1 MPPLK
6 LIFAGTP
13 AFSAQHLKALIDS
26 AGPESH
32 EIAGARETA
41 GAHECARPFELVA
54 VYTQP
59 DRAAGRGKKPRP
71 GPVKL
76 MAEAHGLP
84 VHQPPS
90 LKDPEAQ
97 AALAALDADL
107 MVVVAYG
114 LILPKAVLDI
124 PRRGCINVHASLLPR
139 WRGAAPIERA
149 LLAGDRETGITIMQM
164 DVGLDTG
171 DMLYKLTTPINTTD
185 TREDLEQRLAELGC
199 QGLLHTLARL
209 ESLQANA
216 EPQDDSLSTYA
227 AKLEKHEAQ
236 IDWQRDAASIQ
247 RQIRAGVGRLPAWST
262 LGEHR
267 IRLLSASVEPAAN
280 TATPGTPGIPGTILE
295 ADNNG
300 LLIACGDG
308 AIRLHSLQ
316 MPGKNPVAVRDALNA
331 RRELFS
337 PGARFSNAVSTTT

>member
-6 LIFAGTP
+6 LVFAGTP

-26 AGPESH
+26 AGDQSH
-32 EIAGARETA
+32 EI
-41 GAHECARPFELVA
+41 VA

-76 MAEAHGLP
+76 LAEAHGLP
-84 VHQPPS
+84 VHQPPT
-90 LKDPEAQ
+90 LRDPAAQ
-97 AALAALDADL
+97 ATLAELDADL

-114 LILPKAVLDI
+114 LILPRAVLDI

-149 LLAGDRETGITIMQM
+149 LLAGDKETGITIMQM

-171 DMLYKLTTPINTTD
+171 DMLYRLTTPISVSD

-199 QGLLHTLARL
+199 QALLHTLARL
-209 ESLQANA
+209 EPLQASA
-216 EPQDDSLSTYA
+216 EPQDDALSTYA

-236 IDWQRDAASIQ
+236 IDWQQDAASIQ

-267 IRLLSASVEPAAN
+267 IRLLSASLDAN
-280 TATPGTPGIPGTILE
+280 GGTPDVATPDAPPAPGTIIN
-295 ADNNG
+295 ADSDG
-300 LLIACGDG
+300 LLIACGEG
-308 AIRLHSLQ
+308 AIRLHRLQ
-316 MPGKNPVAVRDALNA
+316 MPGKNPVLVRDALNA

-337 PGARFSNAVSTTT
+337 PGARFSSAESAPATNAATP